1 MNFNNLEDSSSIER
15 AKQKVKVGSP
25 RVVFTLLG
33 TLTLLI
39 GGALGV
45 AWKTVDNI
53 ADSVTAENEVREIA
67 TMSSSIISARR
78 APSTLSSEVRIG
90 SLRRSL
96 VRLERLVNNESC
108 LIVDVEGQ
116 QIATLRPNLPVIP
129 ASTMKVLVASV
140 ALEILGADFVYQTK
154 LQGIQEGSNI
164 SGDLYLVGG
173 GDPLLISAQ
182 YPTLEPL
189 PTFNG
194 TSIESLADALV
205 AAGVRSI
212 SGSVIGDESRYD
224 NERFT
229 PTLGLGIRTT
239 EVGPLGSLMINDGVV
254 TGNPIKPDNPALAA
268 AQEFTNI
275 LNAKG
280 ISVSGAASV
289 GVASADVPVVAEISS
304 RPLPDVLAE
313 MLTNSDNN
321 TAELVL
327 KEIGLSVLQQG
338 TRLAGA
344 QAMIAT
350 LPEMGIPTEGLV
362 INDGSGLDR
371 GNRVTCSTIQSLL
384 LRDGGFGS
392 LGTGLAIAGRTG
404 TLGDLFTEGTVTQRL
419 RGKTGTLTG
428 VKGLA
433 GFVTYDAEL
442 ASTFTL
448 ILNGSGVSNQSTY
461 RPIWSALA
469 EALAR
474 FSSSPSAA
482 QISPKP

>member
-1 MNFNNLEDSSSIER
+1 
-15 AKQKVKVGSP
+15 
-25 RVVFTLLG
+25 
-33 TLTLLI
+33 
-39 GGALGV
+39 
-45 AWKTVDNI
+45 
-53 ADSVTAENEVREIA
+53 
-67 TMSSSIISARR
+67 
-78 APSTLSSEVRIG
+78 
-90 SLRRSL
+90 
-96 VRLERLVNNESC
+96 
-108 LIVDVEGQ
+108 
-116 QIATLRPNLPVIP
+116 
-129 ASTMKVLVASV
+129 MKVLVAAV
-140 ALEILGADFVYQTK
+140 ALEVLGSEFVYQTK
-154 LQGIQEGSNI
+154 LQGIQDGENI

-182 YPTLEPL
+182 YPTIEPL

-194 TSIESLADALV
+194 TSIEALADALV
-205 AAGVRSI
+205 ATGVRSV

-224 NERFT
+224 KERFT

-275 LNAKG
+275 LISKG
-280 ISVSGAASV
+280 IVVSGAASV

-327 KEIGLSVLQQG
+327 KEIGLSSLQQG

-344 QAMIAT
+344 QALIAT
-350 LPEMGIPTEGLV
+350 LTELGIPTEGLV
-362 INDGSGLDR
+362 VNDGSGLDR
-371 GNRVTCSTIQSLL
+371 GNRVMCSTIQALL
-384 LRDGGFGS
+384 LRDGGFGQ
-392 LGTGLAIAGRTG
+392 LGTGLAVAGRTG
-404 TLGDLFTEGTVTQRL
+404 TLSDLFTEGAVTQRL

-433 GFVTYDAEL
+433 GFVSYDAEL

-482 QISPKP
+482 QISP

>member
-1 MNFNNLEDSSSIER
+1 
-15 AKQKVKVGSP
+15 
-25 RVVFTLLG
+25 
-33 TLTLLI
+33 
-39 GGALGV
+39 
-45 AWKTVDNI
+45 
-53 ADSVTAENEVREIA
+53 
-67 TMSSSIISARR
+67 
-78 APSTLSSEVRIG
+78 
-90 SLRRSL
+90 
-96 VRLERLVNNESC
+96 VNSESC

-116 QIATLRPNLPVIP
+116 QIAALRPNLPVTP
-129 ASTMKVLVASV
+129 ASTMKVLVAAV
-140 ALEILGADFVYQTK
+140 ALEVLGSEFVYQTK
-154 LQGIQEGSNI
+154 LQGIQDGENI

-182 YPTLEPL
+182 YPTIEPL

-194 TSIESLADALV
+194 TSIEALADALV
-205 AAGVRSI
+205 ATGVRSV

-224 NERFT
+224 KERFT

-275 LNAKG
+275 LISKG
-280 ISVSGAASV
+280 IVVSGAASV

-327 KEIGLSVLQQG
+327 KEIGLSSLQQG

-344 QAMIAT
+344 QALIAT
-350 LPEMGIPTEGLV
+350 LTELGIPTEGLV
-362 INDGSGLDR
+362 VNDGSGLDR
-371 GNRVTCSTIQSLL
+371 GNRVMCSTIQALL
-384 LRDGGFGS
+384 LRDGGFGQ
-392 LGTGLAIAGRTG
+392 LGTGLAVAGRTG
-404 TLGDLFTEGTVTQRL
+404 TLSDLFTEGAVTQRL

-433 GFVTYDAEL
+433 GFVSYDAEL

-482 QISPKP
+482 QISP

>member
-1 MNFNNLEDSSSIER
+1 MSFNHLEDSSSIER
-15 AKQKVKVGSP
+15 AKHKVKVGSP

-33 TLTLLI
+33 TLTLII

-53 ADSVTAENEVREIA
+53 ADSVTADNEVQEIA

-78 APSTLSSEVRIG
+78 GPSTLSSEVRIG

-96 VRLERLVNNESC
+96 VRLERLVNSESC

-116 QIATLRPNLPVIP
+116 QITTLRPNLPVIP
-129 ASTMKVLVASV
+129 ASTMKVLVAYV
-140 ALEILGADFVYQTK
+140 ALEVLGPDFVYQTK
-154 LQGIQEGSNI
+154 LQGIQQGSII

-182 YPTLEPL
+182 YPTIEPL

-194 TSIESLADALV
+194 TSIESLADALI
-205 AAGVRSI
+205 AAGVRTI

-224 NERFT
+224 TERFT

-275 LNAKG
+275 
-280 ISVSGAASV
+280 SGAASV
-289 GVASADVPVVAEISS
+289 GVASVDVPVVAELSS
-304 RPLPDVLAE
+304 RPLPEVLAE

-327 KEIGLSVLQQG
+327 KEIGLNVLQQG

-350 LPEMGIPTEGLV
+350 LTEMGIPTEGLV

-371 GNRVTCSTIQSLL
+371 GNRVTCSTIQALL

-404 TLGDLFTEGTVTQRL
+404 TLSDLFTEGAVTQRL

-448 ILNGSGVSNQSTY
+448 ILNGSGVSNQSAY
-461 RPIWSALA
+461 RPIWSALG

>member
-1 MNFNNLEDSSSIER
+1 
-15 AKQKVKVGSP
+15 
-25 RVVFTLLG
+25 
-33 TLTLLI
+33 
-39 GGALGV
+39 
-45 AWKTVDNI
+45 
-53 ADSVTAENEVREIA
+53 
-67 TMSSSIISARR
+67 MSSSIISARR

-140 ALEILGADFVYQTK
+140 ALEILGPDFVYQTK
-154 LQGIQEGSNI
+154 LQGIQEGSTI

-350 LPEMGIPTEGLV
+350 LTEMGIPTEGLV

>member
-1 MNFNNLEDSSSIER
+1 
-15 AKQKVKVGSP
+15 
-25 RVVFTLLG
+25 
-33 TLTLLI
+33 
-39 GGALGV
+39 
-45 AWKTVDNI
+45 
-53 ADSVTAENEVREIA
+53 
-67 TMSSSIISARR
+67 
-78 APSTLSSEVRIG
+78 
-90 SLRRSL
+90 
-96 VRLERLVNNESC
+96 
-108 LIVDVEGQ
+108 
-116 QIATLRPNLPVIP
+116 
-129 ASTMKVLVASV
+129 MKVLVASV
-140 ALEILGADFVYQTK
+140 ALEVLGPEFTYKTK
-154 LQGIQEGSNI
+154 VQGIQDGGTI

-173 GDPLLISAQ
+173 GDPVLVSAQ
-182 YPTLEPL
+182 YPTIEPL

-194 TSIESLADALV
+194 TSIESLADALI
-205 AAGVRSI
+205 ATGVKSI

-224 NERFT
+224 SERFT
-229 PTLGLGIRTT
+229 PTLGLGIRMT
-239 EVGPLGSLMINDGVV
+239 EVGPLGALMINDGVV

-275 LNAKG
+275 LIAKG
-280 ISVSGAASV
+280 VNVSGAASV
-289 GVASADVPVVAEISS
+289 GVASSDIPVIAEISS
-304 RPLPDVLAE
+304 RALPDVLAE

-327 KEIGLSVLQQG
+327 KEIGFSSVQQG
-338 TRLAGA
+338 TRLAEA
-344 QAMIAT
+344 QAMIT
-350 LPEMGIPTEGLV
+350 KFTEMGIPTEGLT

-371 GNRVTCSTIQSLL
+371 GNRVMCSTIQSLL

-392 LGTGLAIAGRTG
+392 LGTGLAVAGRTG

-469 EALAR
+469 EALAT
-474 FSSSPSAA
+474 FSSSPSASE
-482 QISPKP
+482 ISP

>member
-1 MNFNNLEDSSSIER
+1 MNS
-15 AKQKVKVGSP
+15 
-25 RVVFTLLG
+25 
-33 TLTLLI
+33 
-39 GGALGV
+39 
-45 AWKTVDNI
+45 
-53 ADSVTAENEVREIA
+53 
-67 TMSSSIISARR
+67 
-78 APSTLSSEVRIG
+78 
-90 SLRRSL
+90 
-96 VRLERLVNNESC
+96 ESC
-108 LIVDVEGQ
+108 LIVDVEGR
-116 QIATLRPNLPVIP
+116 QIAALRPNLPVTP
-129 ASTMKVLVASV
+129 ASTMKVLVAAV
-140 ALEILGADFVYQTK
+140 ALEVLGSEFVYQTK
-154 LQGIQEGSNI
+154 LQGIQDGENI

-182 YPTLEPL
+182 YPTIEPL

-194 TSIESLADALV
+194 TSIEALADALV
-205 AAGVRSI
+205 ATGVRSV

-224 NERFT
+224 KERFT

-275 LNAKG
+275 LISKG
-280 ISVSGAASV
+280 IAVSGAASV

-327 KEIGLSVLQQG
+327 KEIGLSSLQQG

-350 LPEMGIPTEGLV
+350 LTELGIPTEGLV
-362 INDGSGLDR
+362 VNDGSGLDR
-371 GNRVTCSTIQSLL
+371 GNRVMCSTIQALL
-384 LRDGGFGS
+384 LRDGGFGQ
-392 LGTGLAIAGRTG
+392 LGTGLAVAGRTG
-404 TLGDLFTEGTVTQRL
+404 TLSDLFTEGAVTQRL

-433 GFVTYDAEL
+433 GFVSYDAEL

-482 QISPKP
+482 QISP

>member
-1 MNFNNLEDSSSIER
+1 MMSDNFLEDSTSIKR
-15 AKQKVKVGSP
+15 AKHKVKVGSP

-33 TLTLLI
+33 TLTLVV
-39 GGALGV
+39 GAALGA

-53 ADSVTAENEVREIA
+53 AESVSAQSVVRDIPELSA
-67 TMSSSIISARR
+67 SIISARR
-78 APSTLSSEVRIG
+78 APVTLSSEKRIG

-96 VRLERLVNNESC
+96 ARLERLINAESC
-108 LIVDVEGQ
+108 LVVDVEGQ
-116 QIATLRPNLPVIP
+116 QIMALRPNLPVVP

-140 ALEILGADFVYQTK
+140 ALEVLGPEFTYKTK
-154 LQGIQEGSNI
+154 VQGIQDGGTI

-173 GDPLLISAQ
+173 GDPVLVSAQ
-182 YPTLEPL
+182 YPTIEPL

-194 TSIESLADALV
+194 TSIESLADALI
-205 AAGVRSI
+205 ATGVKSI

-224 NERFT
+224 SERFT
-229 PTLGLGIRTT
+229 PTLGLGIRMT
-239 EVGPLGSLMINDGVV
+239 EVGPLGALMINDGVV

-275 LNAKG
+275 LIAKG
-280 ISVSGAASV
+280 VNVSGAASV
-289 GVASADVPVVAEISS
+289 GVASSDIPVIAEISS
-304 RPLPDVLAE
+304 RALPDVLAE

-327 KEIGLSVLQQG
+327 KEIGFSSVQQG

-344 QAMIAT
+344 QAMINKFT
-350 LPEMGIPTEGLV
+350 EMGIATEGLT

-371 GNRVTCSTIQSLL
+371 GNRVMCSTIQSLL

-392 LGTGLAIAGRTG
+392 LGTGLAVAGRTG

-469 EALAR
+469 EALAT
-474 FSSSPSAA
+474 FSSSPSASE
-482 QISPKP
+482 ISP

>member
-1 MNFNNLEDSSSIER
+1 MNFNQSEDSSSIER
-15 AKQKVKVGSP
+15 AKRKVKVGSP

-33 TLTLLI
+33 TLTLVV
-39 GGALGV
+39 GGSLGV

-53 ADSVTAENEVREIA
+53 ADSVTSVNEIQEIA
-67 TMSSSIISARR
+67 TISASIISARR
-78 APSTLSSEVRIG
+78 APSTLSSEVRVG

-96 VRLERLVNNESC
+96 LRLERLVNSESC

-116 QIATLRPNLPVIP
+116 QIAALRPNLPVTP
-129 ASTMKVLVASV
+129 ASTMKVLVAAV
-140 ALEILGADFVYQTK
+140 ALEVLGSEFVYQTK
-154 LQGIQEGSNI
+154 LQGIQDGENI

-182 YPTLEPL
+182 YPTIEPL

-194 TSIESLADALV
+194 TSIEALADALV
-205 AAGVRSI
+205 ATGVRSV

-224 NERFT
+224 KERFT

-254 TGNPIKPDNPALAA
+254 TGNPIKLDNPALAA

-275 LNAKG
+275 LISKG
-280 ISVSGAASV
+280 IVVSGAASV

-327 KEIGLSVLQQG
+327 KEIGLSSLQQG

-344 QAMIAT
+344 QALIAT
-350 LPEMGIPTEGLV
+350 LTELGIPTEGLV
-362 INDGSGLDR
+362 VNDGSGLDR
-371 GNRVTCSTIQSLL
+371 GNRVMCSTIQALL
-384 LRDGGFGS
+384 LRDGGFGP
-392 LGTGLAIAGRTG
+392 LGTGLAVAGRTG
-404 TLGDLFTEGTVTQRL
+404 TLSDLFTEGAVTQRL

-433 GFVTYDAEL
+433 GFVSYDAEL

-482 QISPKP
+482 QISP

>member
-1 MNFNNLEDSSSIER
+1 MGKNLEDSTSIKR
-15 AKQKVKVGSP
+15 AKHKVKVGSP
-25 RVVFTLLG
+25 RVVFSLLG
-33 TLTLLI
+33 TLTLVV
-39 GGALGV
+39 GV
-45 AWKTVDNI
+45 AVGAAWQTVDNI
-53 ADSVTAENEVREIA
+53 AESVSPSKQFTEIPA
-67 TMSSSIISARR
+67 LSRSIISARR
-78 APSTLSSEVRIG
+78 APSTLSNEKRIG

-96 VRLERLVNNESC
+96 VRLERLINAESC

-116 QIATLRPNLPVIP
+116 QIAALRPNIPLVP
-129 ASTMKVLVASV
+129 ASTMKILVASV
-140 ALEILGADFVYQTK
+140 ALEVLGSDFVFQTK
-154 LQGIQEGSNI
+154 LQGIQSGENI

-173 GDPLLISAQ
+173 GDPLLVSEQ
-182 YPTLEPL
+182 YPLIEPL

-194 TSIESLADALV
+194 TSIERLADALL

-212 SGSVIGDESRYD
+212 SGSVVGDESRYD

-229 PTLGLGIRTT
+229 PSLGLGIRTT
-239 EVGPLGSLMINDGVV
+239 EVGPLGALMINDGVV

-275 LNAKG
+275 LRTKG
-280 ISVSGAASV
+280 INVAGEGSV
-289 GVASADVPVVAEISS
+289 GVASADVPVVAEIVS
-304 RPLPDVLAE
+304 RPLPDVLTE

-327 KEIGLSVLQQG
+327 KEIGLSALQQG

-344 QAMIAT
+344 QAMFST
-350 LPEMGIPTEGLV
+350 FSEWGIPTEGLV

-371 GNRVTCSTIQSLL
+371 GNRVMCSTIQSLL
-384 LRDGGFGS
+384 LRDGGFRS
-392 LGTGLAIAGRTG
+392 LGTGLAVAGRTG
-404 TLGDLFTEGTVTQRL
+404 TLRDLFTEGVVAQRL

-433 GFVTYDAEL
+433 GFVTYDSER

-461 RPIWSALA
+461 RPIWTALA
-469 EALAR
+469 QALAT
-474 FSSSPSAA
+474 FSSSPSAI
-482 QISPKP
+482 QIAP

>member
-53 ADSVTAENEVREIA
+53 ADSVTAEIEVREIA
-67 TMSSSIISARR
+67 ALSSSVISARR
-78 APSTLSSEVRIG
+78 APGTLSNEVRIG

-116 QIATLRPNLPVIP
+116 QIAALRPNLPVIP

-140 ALEILGADFVYQTK
+140 ALEILGPDFVYQTK
-154 LQGIQEGSNI
+154 LQGIQEGSTI

-173 GDPLLISAQ
+173 GDPLLFSAQ

-194 TSIESLADALV
+194 TSIESLADVLV

-350 LPEMGIPTEGLV
+350 LTEMGIPTEGLV

-433 GFVTYDAEL
+433 GYVTYDAEL

-482 QISPKP
+482 QISPNP

>member
-1 MNFNNLEDSSSIER
+1 MNFNHLEDSSSIER
-15 AKQKVKVGSP
+15 AKHKVKVGSP

-33 TLTLLI
+33 TLTLII

-53 ADSVTAENEVREIA
+53 ADSVTADNEVREMA
-67 TMSSSIISARR
+67 TMSASIISARR

-116 QIATLRPNLPVIP
+116 QITTLRPNLPVIP

-140 ALEILGADFVYQTK
+140 ALEILGPDFVYQTK
-154 LQGIQEGSNI
+154 LQGIQDGSTI

-182 YPTLEPL
+182 YPTIEPL

-194 TSIESLADALV
+194 TSIESLADALF
-205 AAGVRSI
+205 AAGVRTI

-224 NERFT
+224 TERFT

-275 LNAKG
+275 LVAKG
-280 ISVSGAASV
+280 INVSGAASV
-289 GVASADVPVVAEISS
+289 GVASADVPVVA
-304 RPLPDVLAE
+304 D
-313 MLTNSDNN
+313 T
-321 TAELVL
+321 
-327 KEIGLSVLQQG
+327 
-338 TRLAGA
+338 
-344 QAMIAT
+344 
-350 LPEMGIPTEGLV
+350 
-362 INDGSGLDR
+362 
-371 GNRVTCSTIQSLL
+371 
-384 LRDGGFGS
+384 
-392 LGTGLAIAGRTG
+392 
-404 TLGDLFTEGTVTQRL
+404 
-419 RGKTGTLTG
+419 
-428 VKGLA
+428 
-433 GFVTYDAEL
+433 
-442 ASTFTL
+442 
-448 ILNGSGVSNQSTY
+448 
-461 RPIWSALA
+461 
-469 EALAR
+469 
-474 FSSSPSAA
+474 
-482 QISPKP
+482 